1 MDNYDIL
8 RHLATQGEQ
17 KRAPQPFFTIAEYIP
32 DTTRIVKCG
41 GGPLDACWSASFHAD
56 VISNLLNGTQF
67 DLAKVKRCLD
77 IRQQGYS
84 LPEALVNFIASH
96 DNQRM
101 MYQLGQQHVFD
112 DDAFERVELAATL
125 LMTAMG
131 VPMIWMGTELGEWRE
146 VTSKIPT
153 DRILISNLSYILFY
167 LYFPNR

>member
-8 RHLATQGEQ
+8 RRLVTECGQ

-56 VISNLLNGTQF
+56 IISNLLNNTEF
-67 DLAKVKRCLD
+67 DLTKLKRCLD
-77 IRQQGYS
+77 IRQQGYLS
-84 LPEALVNFIASH
+84 PDSLVNYIASH

-101 MYQLGQQHVFD
+101 LYLLGQQRIFD
-112 DDAFERVELAATL
+112 DEAFERVELAATL

-131 VPMIWMGTELGEWRE
+131 VPMIWMGTELGESRE
-146 VTSKIPT
+146 HTGRIAT
-153 DRILISNLSYILFY
+153 DVWLCLNLT
-167 LYFPNR
+167 